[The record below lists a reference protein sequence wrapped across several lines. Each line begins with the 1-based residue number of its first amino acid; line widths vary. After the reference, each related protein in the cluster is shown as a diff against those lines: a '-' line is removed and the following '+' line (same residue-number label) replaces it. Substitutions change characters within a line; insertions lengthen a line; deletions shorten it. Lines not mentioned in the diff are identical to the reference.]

1 MEEIT
6 YKLEKFEGPLDLLL
20 NLIHKN
26 KVQIEDIPIALIC
39 DQYVEYIARAQSL
52 DMELAVEFLNM
63 ASELML
69 IKSRMLLPREVP
81 EEEDPRARLAE
92 AIARLEAARKAA
104 AKLGDRYK
112 IYGGRMAKDTD
123 EISWEVE
130 ANDKIKWYEW
140 ESDMDAIAKKYPNI
154 EFCIEGKGED
164 NEDWWIALYKGRLKQ
179 ITYAEPP
186 IARWID

>member
-63 ASELML
+63 
-69 IKSRMLLPREVP
+69 R
-81 EEEDPRARLAE
+81 
-92 AIARLEAARKAA
+92 
-104 AKLGDRYK
+104 
-112 IYGGRMAKDTD
+112 
-123 EISWEVE
+123 
-130 ANDKIKWYEW
+130 DKI
-140 ESDMDAIAKKYPNI
+140 
-154 EFCIEGKGED
+154 
-164 NEDWWIALYKGRLKQ
+164 
-179 ITYAEPP
+179 
-186 IARWID
+186 